1 MLANI
6 MTMGSKKWLG
16 FTIIEIVVVV
26 AIVGITLPAIFA
38 ILFNLLRLNLQLSQ
52 LQRVK
57 EVGDYVSNVM
67 ISTVRRNA
75 IRVDESCSDGVLQG
89 VLSDPNIQSSI
100 LFRDR
105 YDVCFG
111 YYLKEADD
119 SGITTVTL
127 ASVSAALS
135 PTSNYSTPL
144 VVNDASDNF
153 PLTVTDLE
161 FDEIDPHLA
170 RVNFKLVSTPKVEYI
185 QPQELSYQYY
195 IYIRN

>member
-1 MLANI
+1 
-6 MTMGSKKWLG
+6 MGSKKRLG

-75 IRVDESCSDGVLQG
+75 IRVDESCSEGVLQG
-89 VLSDPNIQSSI
+89 VLSDPDISNSI

-111 YYLKEADD
+111 YYLKVAND

-127 ASVSAALS
+127 ASVSAALN
-135 PTSNYSTPL
+135 PLEDYSTPL
-144 VVNDASDNF
+144 VVNDTNDNF
-153 PLTVTDLE
+153 PLTVTDLHFAE
-161 FDEIDPHLA
+161 VNPHLA
-170 RVNFKLVSTPKVEYI
+170 RVNFKLVSNPQVDYLKS
-185 QPQELSYQYY
+185 QELGYQYY